1 MFQLPLLSLF
11 GPRRADA
18 PKPTP
23 PDRRAPYALEAAGL
37 QATVTRKPM
46 RSLRLRLNPPEG
58 RLLVSAPLRCSDKAI
73 REFLAERRDWI
84 VKHQERMR
92 QAAAKA
98 APAPQYA
105 DGERLSVL
113 GQGVTLRVLAQGR
126 RARARRLDDGA
137 LLLTAPADATLAIR
151 RKAVE
156 RCLAQALLAAA
167 EALRPGREADL
178 GVKAAGLKVRAMRSR
193 WGSCNTRSGQ
203 ITLSLALAQ
212 QPLESLD
219 YILVH
224 ELAHLI
230 VRSHGPRFKAIV
242 ERHVPDWKRRRKALN
257 GTDAT
262 E

>member
-11 GPRRADA
+11 GSRPAAPSAPR
-18 PKPTP
+18 
-23 PDRRAPYALEAAGL
+23 PDRRQPYALEAAGL

-46 RSLRLRLNPPEG
+46 RSLRLRLAPPDG

-84 VKHQERMR
+84 VEHQQRMAR
-92 QAAAKA
+92 AAAKA
-98 APAPQYA
+98 APPLQYA
-105 DGERLSVL
+105 DGETLPVL
-113 GQGVTLRVLAQGR
+113 GQALILRVLAQGQ
-126 RARARRLDDGA
+126 RARARRLDNGD
-137 LLLTAPADATLAIR
+137 LLLTAPADASLTTR

-156 RCLAQALLAAA
+156 RWLAQALLEAA
-167 EALRPGREADL
+167 EGLRPGREAAL

-193 WGSCNTRSGQ
+193 WGNCNTRSGV
-203 ITLSLALAQ
+203 ITLSLALAER
-212 QPLESLD
+212 PLESLD